1 MNKTTIWLKNPTVM
15 MSIILLVLVLVGL
28 PLLLPK
34 SQANQPADSSAIPV
48 AIETLS
54 KQQILDASSYLG
66 EVVSDEV
73 IRVFGEEEGRIARVL
88 VQDGQ
93 VVRAGQPLFQL
104 FSGQQ
109 AATVAN
115 LAATASA
122 TEKEV
127 GILAQQIKGLQ
138 ADKKGLQASLAY
150 NQTQLD
156 RFKALD
162 NDQTVAPKDTEQL
175 AATVTE
181 LTEKLTSLDASI
193 RANQQRQQQVKTTVV
208 AQRAAQRA
216 ATVEHGRYTVTAPFS
231 GQIGEVIAKVGDV
244 VNRDFLLATLTNPNT
259 LELQVALP
267 AEQAHKIKIGL
278 PLRVLDS
285 DDKVLATT
293 SVAFKSPHVDET
305 SQTVLVKAPLQSRL
319 FLPLQKVKTQF
330 VWKQLA
336 ATTVPVSAVFRMAG
350 QPFVYIAK
358 PVEDNN
364 AFKATLQAVM
374 LGGIQANRYELKT
387 ALPAHTKIITQ
398 GIQKLQEGAMVMD
411 LATMPSAD
419 APASVAHH

>member
-1 MNKTTIWLKNPTVM
+1 MNTPTVWLKNPTLTV
-15 MSIILLVLVLVGL
+15 SIVLLVLALVGL
-28 PLLLPK
+28 PLVLPK
-34 SQANQPADSSAIPV
+34 SQANQPAGASAIPV
-48 AIETLS
+48 TIEALS

-73 IRVFGEEEGRIARVL
+73 IRVFGEEEGRIARVF

-115 LAATASA
+115 LAATAAA
-122 TEKEV
+122 TEKEI
-127 GILAQQIKGLQ
+127 GIVAQQIKALQ
-138 ADKKGLQASLAY
+138 ADKKGLQASLVY

-156 RFKALD
+156 RFKTLD
-162 NDQTVAPKDTEQL
+162 KDQTVALKDTEQL
-175 AATVTE
+175 AATVAE
-181 LTEKLTSLDASI
+181 LSEKLKSIDASI
-193 RANQQRQQQVKTTVV
+193 QANQQRQQQVKTTVL

-216 ATVEHGRYTVTAPFS
+216 ATVEHERYTVTAPFS
-231 GQIGEVIAKVGDV
+231 GQIGEVIGKVGDV
-244 VNRDFLLATLTNPNT
+244 VDRNFMLATLTNPNT
-259 LELQVALP
+259 QELQVALP
-267 AEQAHKIKIGL
+267 AEHAHKVKIGL
-278 PLRVLDS
+278 PVKVLDS

-293 SVAFKSPHVDET
+293 RVVFKSPHVDEA
-305 SQTVLVKAPLQSRL
+305 SQTVLVKAPLNSRL

-330 VWKQLA
+330 VWQHLP

-350 QPFVYIAK
+350 QPFVYVAK
-358 PVEDNN
+358 PAGDNT
-364 AFKATLQAVM
+364 FKATLQAVT

-387 ALPAHTKIITQ
+387 PLPAHTKIVTQ

-411 LATMPSAD
+411 LATMSSAD
-419 APASVAHH
+419 ASALAAHH